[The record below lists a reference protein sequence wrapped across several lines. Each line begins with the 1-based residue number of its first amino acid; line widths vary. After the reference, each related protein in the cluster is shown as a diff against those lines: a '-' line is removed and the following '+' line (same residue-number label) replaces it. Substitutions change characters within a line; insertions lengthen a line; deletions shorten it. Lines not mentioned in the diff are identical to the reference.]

1 MPSSVEER
9 TRQLV
14 AEVFGLPF
22 DQVTRVTS
30 HETIEGW
37 DSLNVLNVLMAVE
50 GEFGVT
56 ISPEEAASFL
66 SVEKILAVL
75 ESKGVR

>member
-14 AEVFGLPF
+14 AEVFGVPLAA
-22 DQVTRVTS
+22 VTRETS

-56 ISPEEAASFL
+56 VSPEEVASFM
-66 SVEKILAVL
+66 SVERILVVL